1 MAVQLRFNIRKRLQ
15 LDFGQNFFPNHV
27 CGEGEVFTLFCPNL
41 KILNNKQKIFIKD
54 QITLLTHLVD
64 DPKINVPLAIFMDLW
79 QFPFFAG
86 KTAQN
91 GFSAFLHQ
99 LIKEDDTF

>member
-1 MAVQLRFNIRKRLQ
+1 MAVQLHFNMKKRIQ
-15 LDFGQNFFPNHV
+15 LGFRQNFFPNHV
-27 CGEGEVFTLFCPNL
+27 CGEPEVFTLFYPNL
-41 KILNNKQKIFIKD
+41 KILNNKQKIFIKG

-64 DPKINVPLAIFMDLW
+64 DPNINVPLAIFMDLW

-91 GFSAFLHQ
+91 GFSAFLNQ
-99 LIKEDDTF
+99 LIKEDEKF

>member
-1 MAVQLRFNIRKRLQ
+1 MAVQLHFNIEKRIQ

-27 CGEGEVFTLFCPNL
+27 CSILEVFTLCCLNL
-41 KILNNKQKIFIKD
+41 KILNNKPKIFIKG
-54 QITLLTHLVD
+54 QITVLIHLVD
-64 DPKINVPLAIFMDLW
+64 DPNINVPLAIFMDLW

-91 GFSAFLHQ
+91 GFSAFLNQ
-99 LIKEDDTF
+99 LIKEDEKF

>member
-1 MAVQLRFNIRKRLQ
+1 MRNPTLICICLH
-15 LDFGQNFFPNHV
+15 LISCPGH
-27 CGEGEVFTLFCPNL
+27 GEIGPHGAFLISLIFRGV
-41 KILNNKQKIFIKD
+41 KKQKIFIKG

-64 DPKINVPLAIFMDLW
+64 DQNINVPLAIFMDLW

-91 GFSAFLHQ
+91 GFSAFFNQ
-99 LIKEDDTF
+99 LIKEDKKF

>member
-1 MAVQLRFNIRKRLQ
+1 MAEELRFNIRKRLQ
-15 LDFGQNFFPNHV
+15 VEIGQKIFPHYV
-27 CGEGEVFTLFCPNL
+27 CGEPEVFTLFCRNL
-41 KILNNKQKIFIKD
+41 KILNNKQKIFIKG

-64 DPKINVPLAIFMDLW
+64 DPNINVPLAIFVDLW

-91 GFSAFLHQ
+91 GFSAFLNQ
-99 LIKEDDTF
+99 LIKEDEKF

>member
-1 MAVQLRFNIRKRLQ
+1 MAVQLHFNMKKRIQ
-15 LDFGQNFFPNHV
+15 LSFGQIFFPNHV
-27 CGEGEVFTLFCPNL
+27 CGEPEVFTLFCPNP
-41 KILNNKQKIFIKD
+41 KILNNKQKIFIKG
-54 QITLLTHLVD
+54 QITLLIPSVD
-64 DPKINVPLAIFMDLW
+64 DPNINVPLAIFMDLW

-99 LIKEDDTF
+99 LIKEDNKF

>member
-1 MAVQLRFNIRKRLQ
+1 MAMQLHFNIEKRFK

-27 CGEGEVFTLFCPNL
+27 CGEPEVFTLFCPNP
-41 KILNNKQKIFIKD
+41 KILNNKQKIFIKG
-54 QITLLTHLVD
+54 QITLLIPSVD
-64 DPKINVPLAIFMDLW
+64 DPNINVPLAIFMDLW

-91 GFSAFLHQ
+91 GFSAFLNQ
-99 LIKEDDTF
+99 LIKEDEKF